1 MKLFF
6 LPLIAL
12 ITTTVYGQSINV
24 FLDRSY
30 WKAQP
35 SLEQVEADINN
46 GNDPAEFN
54 DHKFDALTWA
64 IIEEVSSEVIWFLL
78 KQNGNDVNKR
88 SHDGRTP
95 IFWAAYRGNLSLMKG
110 LIENGAKTDLIDSH
124 GYSLA
129 NFSATTGQL
138 DTELYELLIQ
148 HGATLKG
155 ESNNDGATPLLLI
168 LPHLKSTDMVSYF
181 TSKGLQLEQTDHN
194 GNNAFAYA
202 AKGGNTMIM
211 DYLIENRIVPTA
223 NNSSALFF
231 ACQGMRGKKNNI
243 ETFKYLQQKGLS
255 MKALNHQKRN
265 ALHYLASNCQDTTIL
280 NFFLMEELSL
290 NAVDANGDTPYF
302 KAFERNSAEIISYL
316 LSKEKIAPASNA
328 KGENIIHLAAKRGN
342 VSVLQHA
349 IQAEKEIDV
358 LSEDGLT
365 PLHITSMKSDS
376 YELIETLLNAGANKA
391 IQTPFGETAF
401 DLANENEWLTDK
413 KRLKKHLK

>member
-1 MKLFF
+1 MRIFLLF
-6 LPLIAL
+6 L
-12 ITTTVYGQSINV
+12 TTLFTATVYGQSTNV

-30 WKAQP
+30 WKEKP
-35 SLEQVEADINN
+35 SIEQVKTDIKA
-46 GNDPAEFN
+46 GNDPAEFDN
-54 DHKFDALTWA
+54 HKFDAVTWA
-64 IIEEVSSEVIWFLL
+64 IIEDVSDDVVWFLL
-78 KQNGNDVNKR
+78 EQEGNDVNKR

-95 IFWAAYRGNLSLMKG
+95 IFWAAYRGNLDLMKS
-110 LIENGAKTDLIDSH
+110 LIQNGAKTDLIDSH

-138 DTELYELLIQ
+138 DIKLYELLIQ
-148 HGATLKG
+148 HGAVLQN

-181 TSKGLQLEQTDHN
+181 TSKGLRLEQTDHN

-202 AKGGNTMIM
+202 AKGGNTLIM
-211 DYLIENRIVPTA
+211 DYLIENQIVPTA

-231 ACQGMRGKKNNI
+231 ACQGMRRKKNNI

-255 MKALNHQKRN
+255 MKALNDQKRN
-265 ALHYLASNCQDTTIL
+265 ALHYLASNCQDTTVL
-280 NFFLMEELSL
+280 NFFLNEGLSL
-290 NAVDANGDTPYF
+290 NTVDANGDTPYF
-302 KAFERNSAEIISYL
+302 KAFEHNSAEIIFYL

-328 KGENIIHLAAKRGN
+328 KGENILHLAAKRGN
-342 VSVLQHA
+342 VPVLQYA
-349 IQAEKEIDV
+349 IQAEKGIDV

-365 PLHITSMKSDS
+365 PLHIASMKSDS
-376 YELIETLLNAGANKA
+376 YELIEMLLDAGANKA